1 MLWRMSAD
9 LGRERIGMML
19 IGIDTSTGAARS
31 AATAAAARLHC
42 WRLFHGREMS
52 GGKGA
57 KGGNLESSGNRG
69 PADDAAKRRK
79 PAETGGNRRGGPRGG
94 PGGGGGKG

>member
-31 AATAAAARLHC
+31 TATAAAARLHC

-79 PAETGGNRRGGPRGG
+79 LAETGGRS
-94 PGGGGGKG
+94 PGGALAG